1 MKLRKFNIDSIIFD
15 FRIQQEGLLCF
26 PFPAVFFFHGCLMP
40 FPAVAA
46 VIWIMCQCIRKGKI
60 VPAFPA
66 LPLDPPRC
74 AGPLS
79 GFLLLSKFFP
89 AVLAVI
95 GNMCPC
101 RINRKH
107 FSAVFAGFFGSLCR
121 CFCLNRF
128 LFFCS
133 LFAAEQEFSD
143 LFEQTQCRFPPIM
156 ISGRYCSH
164 SSDAEFS
171 DLFWIRL

>member
-1 MKLRKFNIDSIIFD
+1 MKLRKLNIDSIIFD

-79 GFLLLSKFFP
+79 GFLLLSEFFP
-89 AVLAVI
+89 AVLAD
-95 GNMCPC
+95 
-101 RINRKH
+101 RD
-107 FSAVFAGFFGSLCR
+107 
-121 CFCLNRF
+121 LNRDDRAEGSGRIF
-128 LFFCS
+128 EQFPLNPVMLEIWEFSTVYLNFPNS
-133 LFAAEQEFSD
+133 LFLHQQ
-143 LFEQTQCRFPPIM
+143 LHRK
-156 ISGRYCSH
+156 
-164 SSDAEFS
+164 
-171 DLFWIRL
+171 